1 MLYCYLSKWVL
12 LVVDYVDG
20 FQLICVQSC
29 KCISCMYRRWRYGV
43 QEDGL
48 QFDLTACIY
57 PGVPKRNC
65 LLNLTVILLFIYSSH
80 FRQRCLNKFHLIK
93 KHTFSGNISIAV
105 PSSCNQLV
113 TRTYSRTSG
122 GISHLW
128 CDPKH
133 HWVLLDGM
141 GSYITWKKGKKE

>member
-1 MLYCYLSKWVL
+1 M

-65 LLNLTVILLFIYSSH
+65 LLTLVVILLFY
-80 FRQRCLNKFHLIK
+80 RQRCLNKYHLMK

-133 HWVLLDGM
+133 HWMAWEVILHE
-141 GSYITWKKGKKE
+141 KGKIMIE